1 MGRTPCCEKNIGLK
15 KGPWTPEEDQKL
27 IDYIQSHGHGS
38 WRALPKRAGLLRCGK
53 SCRLRWTNYL
63 RPDIKRGQFSFEE
76 EQTIIELHAV
86 LGNKWS
92 TIAGHLPGRTDNEI
106 KNYWNTH
113 LKKRLLQMGIDPVTH
128 RPRIDLFNFSN
139 MSQLLAP
146 ASLNH
151 MAAQWERARL
161 EAVTTDYLRVLAA
174 YRSAAMIQQASH
186 GQSST
191 MEADHLMSYLRNQHG
206 DSGFCNM
213 PDAMNSVMPQ
223 ANWALNSENLGSSD
237 SNALATQLIMD
248 QLQVPAA
255 QIMRNFQS
263 QTQNTAEMSACSLPL
278 NGTSMTQYSSPTST
292 LSSHDAFH
300 TLKEEHHNNN
310 SNKSNVPSSH
320 DSTAKI
326 NNQALLQDQGYH
338 NLMNAS
344 AALVQQHSRSQD
356 KNSLSTDQL
365 VTIPILWPEEQL
377 FGISKNNNPESIPA
391 LVSTTSSP
399 NIFNDTSDI
408 FQDASP
414 VQNSQNGMRGDSIS
428 TNGYGLPPDLFL
440 DFSLETTK
448 QQNVETMA
456 PTASTTHMISGSS
469 SWSEMQNSQEDGGNY
484 WSNMLK
490 YVGENSMS
498 NSGL

>member
-1 MGRTPCCEKNIGLK
+1 
-15 KGPWTPEEDQKL
+15 
-27 IDYIQSHGHGS
+27 
-38 WRALPKRAGLLRCGK
+38 
-53 SCRLRWTNYL
+53 
-63 RPDIKRGQFSFEE
+63 
-76 EQTIIELHAV
+76 
-86 LGNKWS
+86 
-92 TIAGHLPGRTDNEI
+92 
-106 KNYWNTH
+106 
-113 LKKRLLQMGIDPVTH
+113 
-128 RPRIDLFNFSN
+128 
-139 MSQLLAP
+139 MS
-146 ASLNH
+146 
-151 MAAQWERARL
+151 
-161 EAVTTDYLRVLAA
+161 
-174 YRSAAMIQQASH
+174 
-186 GQSST
+186 
-191 MEADHLMSYLRNQHG
+191 
-206 DSGFCNM
+206 
-213 PDAMNSVMPQ
+213 DAMNSVMPQ

-237 SNALATQLIMD
+237 SNALAAQLIMD

-255 QIMRNFQS
+255 QIMRNLQS

-278 NGTSMTQYSSPTST
+278 NGPSMTQYSSPTST
-292 LSSHDAFH
+292 LSSHDALH
-300 TLKEEHHNNN
+300 TLREEHHNNN

-320 DSTAKI
+320 DSTTKI
-326 NNQALLQDQGYH
+326 NSQALLQDQGYH

-365 VTIPILWPEEQL
+365 VRSPILWPEEQL

-469 SWSEMQNSQEDGGNY
+469 SWSEMQNSHEDGGNY

-498 NSGL
+498 NSDL